1 VRREKAQTALDRAL
15 DQWAERHALSPVRAE
30 AIRLAALAAVE
41 ERQEALSYEWW
52 LRLFDLTPRPPS
64 LAARSSLGK
73 GVTTT
78 YTFDWR
84 LVFPVGRNSP
94 LYPARA

>member
-1 VRREKAQTALDRAL
+1 MRREKAQTALDRAL

-30 AIRLAALAAVE
+30 AIRLAALAAE
-41 ERQEALSYEWW
+41 EPQKALSYEWW

-64 LAARSSLGK
+64 LAARTSLGK
-73 GVTTT
+73 GVT
-78 YTFDWR
+78 YVGTFDWR

-94 LYPARA
+94 LYSSLV